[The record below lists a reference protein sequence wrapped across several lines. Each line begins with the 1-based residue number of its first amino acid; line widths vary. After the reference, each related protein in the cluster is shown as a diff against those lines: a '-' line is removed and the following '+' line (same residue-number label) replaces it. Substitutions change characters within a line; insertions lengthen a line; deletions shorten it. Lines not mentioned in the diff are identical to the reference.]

1 MGRHLYVVLGTII
14 QAGFGWI
21 PLEETKTC
29 PKEMENGGSTMG

>member
-1 MGRHLYVVLGTII
+1 VVLGTII

-21 PLEETKTC
+21 PLEETKIC